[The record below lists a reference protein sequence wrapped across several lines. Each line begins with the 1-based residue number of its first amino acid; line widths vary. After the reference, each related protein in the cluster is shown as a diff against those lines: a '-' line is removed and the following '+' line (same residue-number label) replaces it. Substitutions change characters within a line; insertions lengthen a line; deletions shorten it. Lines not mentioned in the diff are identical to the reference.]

1 MKPMDSKKITPQTM
15 AALLA
20 GLALVVL
27 VLVNVCASMASSRFG
42 LRLDMTSNQLY
53 QLSGQSRE
61 ILDALPESVTLRVF
75 SAESDFLP
83 LMQEV
88 LREYEQD
95 GQGKIHVEYIDPYTH
110 PTVVD
115 AYLQRGLAV
124 ELGSII
130 AESSRSAKTLK
141 LEDMFEMDSEGTTV
155 TGLKC
160 EQQITGAIQYVT
172 AGNDLQIAVTA
183 GHNETISDGFVDL
196 LTQNNYTVS
205 NVTLSMSEIPEDTD
219 MVILAAP
226 TTDFSQEEIRRLDQ
240 YLAGGGRLM
249 AFMGPTSAEIPN
261 LKAFLGEWG
270 IGLTDCVV
278 AEALQYTDSNPL
290 SIVPVYSGHTI
301 NQYFTNNQ
309 LYLILP
315 STRALEQLYAS
326 QGGIQTQKLLYSTDR
341 SYDAQDPEGK
351 TGPFVLAMTAE
362 KQTADG
368 KTRMV
373 VFGSRGIYSDSLLQS
388 DSCANAKLLAQ
399 AIGWCTETESALSI
413 PTKSLGEAPISL
425 TTGRVLILAL
435 LFVLVLPIGVLAYG
449 FFTYRRRRVS

>member
-95 GQGKIHVEYIDPYTH
+95 GQGKIHVEYIDPYMH

-124 ELGSII
+124 ELGSIV

-155 TGLKC
+155 TELKC

-172 AGNDLQIAVTA
+172 AGNDL
-183 GHNETISDGFVDL
+183 
-196 LTQNNYTVS
+196 
-205 NVTLSMSEIPEDTD
+205 
-219 MVILAAP
+219 
-226 TTDFSQEEIRRLDQ
+226 
-240 YLAGGGRLM
+240 
-249 AFMGPTSAEIPN
+249 
-261 LKAFLGEWG
+261 
-270 IGLTDCVV
+270 
-278 AEALQYTDSNPL
+278 
-290 SIVPVYSGHTI
+290 
-301 NQYFTNNQ
+301 
-309 LYLILP
+309 
-315 STRALEQLYAS
+315 
-326 QGGIQTQKLLYSTDR
+326 
-341 SYDAQDPEGK
+341 
-351 TGPFVLAMTAE
+351 
-362 KQTADG
+362 
-368 KTRMV
+368 
-373 VFGSRGIYSDSLLQS
+373 
-388 DSCANAKLLAQ
+388 
-399 AIGWCTETESALSI
+399 
-413 PTKSLGEAPISL
+413 
-425 TTGRVLILAL
+425 
-435 LFVLVLPIGVLAYG
+435 
-449 FFTYRRRRVS
+449 